1 MYNIFMSCE
10 IVLKRPAILFELPM
24 ILGRGVAG
32 GGLLIL
38 VAGYAGVDSRE
49 FWERAEEFAL

>member
-1 MYNIFMSCE
+1 MGCE

-24 ILGRGVAG
+24 VFGRGVAG

-49 FWERAEEFAL
+49 FWEHAEEFAL